1 MVKIKAYAKLNLTLE
16 INGVE
21 NGFHMLDSLCASVD
35 IFDLITLK
43 KRKDNNVVLIMHGL
57 GSESIPLET
66 NNAYKAATL
75 FMDAFQTTGAD
86 ITVHKNIPMGA
97 GLGGSSADAAGVING
112 MAKLYGVTDEK
123 TLTALAER
131 LGSDTS
137 YMRKGGFAR
146 MQGRGEKITP
156 LSLDTQLHFLLLCPN
171 TPVSTKAC
179 FDVYDTLP
187 KTLEWKESAAE
198 SCYAALGKNDLNEV
212 GRYLTNDL
220 FLAAT
225 SLNPDVQTAYDEAKS
240 FSPLGVSMTG
250 SGSGVFAL
258 FDSKELCLW
267 AKSRYRGKAR
277 AYVVSTVQEER
288 KSVGFRNPYQITE
301 N

>member
-16 INGVE
+16 LDGVE
-21 NGFHMLDSLCASVD
+21 NGYHTLDSLCVGVD

-43 KRKDNNVVLIMHGL
+43 KRKDDKVVLTMRGL
-57 GSESIPLET
+57 GSENIPLEH
-66 NNAYKAATL
+66 NNAYKAVKW
-75 FMDAFQTTGAD
+75 FIDAFQTTGAEIIVD
-86 ITVHKNIPMGA
+86 KNIPMGA

-112 MAKLYGVTDEK
+112 MAKLYGVTDERA
-123 TLTALAER
+123 LTVLAER

-137 YMRKGGFAR
+137 YMRKGGVAR
-146 MQGRGEKITP
+146 LQGRGEKITP
-156 LSLDTQLHFLLLCPN
+156 LPMHTQLHFLLLCPN

-179 FDVYDTLP
+179 FERYDSLP
-187 KTLEWKESAAE
+187 KTLEWKESATE
-198 SCYAALGKNDLNEV
+198 NCYKALVQNQLNDV

-225 SLNPDVQTAYDEAKS
+225 HLNPDVQTAYDEAKS

-250 SGSGVFAL
+250 SGSAVFAL
-258 FDSKELCLW
+258 FESKELCLW
-267 AKSRYRGKAR
+267 AKSRYRGRAR
-277 AYVVSTVQEER
+277 AYAVSTVQVEQE
-288 KSVGFRNPYQITE
+288 SVGFRNLYQITE